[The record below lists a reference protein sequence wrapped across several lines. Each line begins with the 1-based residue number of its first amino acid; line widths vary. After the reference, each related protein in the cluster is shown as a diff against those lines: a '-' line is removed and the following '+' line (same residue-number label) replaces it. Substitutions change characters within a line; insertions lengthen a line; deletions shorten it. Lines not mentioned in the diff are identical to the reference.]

1 MVLQEST
8 SSGSSWFGVYLLVVR
23 MQLTSYTWWRSQ
35 YLQNNSWIWLRILSI
50 APEEELKV
58 LELFYG

>member
-1 MVLQEST
+1 MVLQKST
-8 SSGSSWFGVYLLVVR
+8 SSGSNWFGVYLLVVR
-23 MQLTSYTWWRSQ
+23 MQLTSYTWWRIK